1 MSNKIQLTTVHTR
14 ISEANEF
21 FIAPRFFLDH
31 QKSVYEN
38 SKKIF
43 KKSVWTS
50 PDKLCKTTILH
61 FTLEGYEEFQKDKL
75 REKVNLDRE
84 LHALDN
90 GIGITLLIQEY
101 NLDQGIISSK
111 VKIIT
116 EPKSPYG
123 ITDVSLRGISPA
135 SLRQT
140 AAEDIFNEI

>member
-14 ISEANEF
+14 ISEATDF

-31 QKSVYEN
+31 QKNNYEN
-38 SKKIF
+38 TKKIF

-75 REKVNLDRE
+75 REKVSFDRE
-84 LHALDN
+84 LHARDN

-101 NLDQGIISSK
+101 NLEQGIISSK
-111 VKIIT
+111 VRIIT
-116 EPKSPYG
+116 ETKSPYG

-140 AAEDIFNEI
+140 AVDDIFNEV